1 MLSALLRRV
10 LRAGRA
16 LCLRRR
22 AVVGA
27 KEPARA
33 LYGASAYAAPRTPS
47 PGRLRASPA
56 AVATHHHLT
65 PAGPSCLGWE
75 RPSDGRVRQTRVG
88 SAFSGRFHTCYVR
101 SCASAWRTRSGRAS
115 DPAWGGDGRGGRRR
129 ATARAAAHRLVHI
142 SVTAYARGQRAG
154 ALVPLALRARIS
166 RRGRSLQ
173 SRYRPCLIIIA
184 IMLT

>member
-75 RPSDGRVRQTRVG
+75 RPSDGRVRQTRVV
-88 SAFSGRFHTCYVR
+88 SAFSGRFHT
-101 SCASAWRTRSGRAS
+101 SGRARARGVRG
-115 DPAWGGDGRGGRRR
+115 PGGRPTPPGAATGGGCRR
-129 ATARAAAHRLVHI
+129 ATARAAAHRLVHTGYHTRGI
-142 SVTAYARGQRAG
+142 SG
-154 ALVPLALRARIS
+154 LRNGRSFLCARIS
-166 RRGRSLQ
+166 PE
-173 SRYRPCLIIIA
+173 SRYRPCLIIIV

>member
-1 MLSALLRRV
+1 M
-10 LRAGRA
+10 
-16 LCLRRR
+16 
-22 AVVGA
+22 GA
-27 KEPARA
+27 KEPQPARA

-129 ATARAAAHRLVHI
+129 ATARAAAPLG
-142 SVTAYARGQRAG
+142 AYRYAPRAVPNGRSFPRCRG
-154 ALVPLALRARIS
+154 LHVPAYLYLS
-166 RRGRSLQ
+166 RRSVSL
-173 SRYRPCLIIIA
+173 SFPA
-184 IMLT
+184 